1 MGNSGLTRRN
11 SVFFLGKQDSSSSDK
26 TERRLT
32 ISSRQNTLQEEVT
45 TTVKKAAP
53 FPEPLTDRQK
63 QLLAETWAI
72 LEQDIASVGV
82 ITFIRYVA
90 FAILT
95 CGKVVMVVKVA
106 RCKLILKGRYFSSII
121 SFYSLV
127 NANSNVEHTINTASL
142 TNTISSTVIHLYH

>member
-11 SVFFLGKQDSSSSDK
+11 SVFFGKQDSSSSEK

-32 ISSRQNTLQEEVT
+32 IGSRQNTLQEEEVT

-82 ITFIRYVA
+82 ITFIR
-90 FAILT
+90 
-95 CGKVVMVVKVA
+95 
-106 RCKLILKGRYFSSII
+106 
-121 SFYSLV
+121 
-127 NANSNVEHTINTASL
+127 
-142 TNTISSTVIHLYH
+142 